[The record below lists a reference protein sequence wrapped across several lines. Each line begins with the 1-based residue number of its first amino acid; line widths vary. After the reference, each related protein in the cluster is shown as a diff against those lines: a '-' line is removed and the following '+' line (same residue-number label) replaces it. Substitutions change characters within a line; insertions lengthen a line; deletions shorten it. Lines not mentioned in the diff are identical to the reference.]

1 MQVTETLTDGLKRGF
16 TVVLA
21 AADIESKRSARLAD
35 LSKTIFLPGFR
46 PGKVPL
52 PVVRQRY
59 GKAVTAE
66 VLEQSVSEATQQ
78 VMDERGLRPA
88 LQPKVDVVTKDVE
101 TSGPAKDLEFT
112 VEVEVMPDVTLPDFS
127 TLHLT
132 RLKTEVDPG
141 QVEERLADMATRN
154 RELVDIAPEELGD
167 RGAEKGEVL
176 TIDYAGKIDGQPFPG
191 GEGTGVDVEVGG
203 SGFIAGFSEQME
215 GMKPGETRTIEV
227 TFPEEYFS
235 KDLAGK
241 PASFEVTAQ
250 RLRRAVVPA
259 IDDAFAQKLAFD
271 TADELRDMVKR
282 RIQQEYNAMSRMR
295 LKRELLDA
303 LTGHADFAAPQGI
316 VEQEF
321 QQIWQRLEAERRE
334 GRLDEEDQGKDE
346 DTLRSDYRAIADRRV
361 RLGLLLGEIG
371 RVNGITVTPDEMTRA
386 MRAEVSRYP
395 GREAEMMEFFR
406 KYPAVA
412 ENLRGPI
419 FEDKVVDYVLEL
431 AQVTDQ
437 TVPLEELAKEPPV
450 DLPSSHTPAASGAA
464 PAEGGQ
470 EAAANAEPAE
480 AGPEAAPSAEQPQE
494 GQG

>member
-1 MQVTETLTDGLKRGF
+1 MQVTETLADGLKRGF
-16 TVVLA
+16 TVVLP

-59 GKAVTAE
+59 GKAVAAE

-88 LQPKVDVVTKDVE
+88 LQPKIDLVTQDIE
-101 TSGPAKDLEFT
+101 TAGPAKDLEFT
-112 VEVEVMPDVTLPDFS
+112 VEVEVMPDIPLPDFS
-127 TLHLT
+127 ALRLT
-132 RLKTEVDPG
+132 RLKTEASPE
-141 QVEERLADMATRN
+141 QVEERLADMARRN
-154 RELVDIAPEELGD
+154 RELVDVTAEELND

-191 GEGTGVDVEVGG
+191 GEGTGADVEVAGP
-203 SGFIAGFSEQME
+203 GFIAGFAEQLE
-215 GMKPGETRTIEV
+215 GMKPGETRTIAV
-227 TFPEEYFS
+227 TFPEDYAS
-235 KDLAGK
+235 KELAGK
-241 PASFEVTAQ
+241 PASFEVTAH

-259 IDDAFAQKLAFD
+259 IDDEFAQKLAFD
-271 TADELRDMVKR
+271 NAEELREMVKR
-282 RIQQEYNAMSRMR
+282 RIQQELDALSRLR

-303 LTGHADFAAPQGI
+303 LTGHANFAAPEGI

-346 DTLRSDYRAIADRRV
+346 EALRADYRAIAQRRV
-361 RLGLLLGEIG
+361 RLGLMLGEIG
-371 RVNGITVTPDEMTRA
+371 RINGITVTPDEMTRA
-386 MRAEVSRYP
+386 MRAEASRYP
-395 GREAEMMEFFR
+395 GRESEMMEFFR

-412 ENLRGPI
+412 NNLRGPI

-431 AQVTDQ
+431 AQVGEQ
-437 TVPLEELAKEPPV
+437 AVPLEELTKEPPV
-450 DLPSSHTPAASGAA
+450 DLPSSHKAAASEAA
-464 PAEGGQ
+464 SAEGGQ
-470 EAAANAEPAE
+470 GVAASGEPA
-480 AGPEAAPSAEQPQE
+480 ATEQPQE